1 MSNINWIAVALLV
14 VSNLVMLYAWYGHLR
29 SMSGSPV
36 WLAILVSWAIAF
48 FEYVFMIPANRM
60 GIKTMSL
67 EQMKILQEIITLVVF
82 MPFAVLVMRQ
92 QISWNYLAASVCIAL
107 AAFFIF
113 R

>member
-1 MSNINWIAVALLV
+1 
-14 VSNLVMLYAWYGHLR
+14 
-29 SMSGSPV
+29 
-36 WLAILVSWAIAF
+36 
-48 FEYVFMIPANRM
+48 M